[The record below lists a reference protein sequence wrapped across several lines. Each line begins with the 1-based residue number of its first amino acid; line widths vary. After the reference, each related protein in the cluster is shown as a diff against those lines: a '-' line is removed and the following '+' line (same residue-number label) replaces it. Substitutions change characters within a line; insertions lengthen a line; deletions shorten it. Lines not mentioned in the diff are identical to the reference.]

1 MTHSSYLCIP
11 KTSKEGFAVELLK
24 IEGLQKKI
32 GKKTIVKDLS
42 LTVNSGEIV
51 GFLGPNGA
59 GKTTTIKMIMGLFRI
74 SAGTIRVCGHD
85 IITDYEDAIR
95 NVGGIVEN
103 PDLYKRMTGRQNL
116 EYFASMYDGVD
127 VKNIDDVVKLVKMSD
142 RINDRVKTYS
152 LGMCQ
157 RIGIAQA
164 LLHNPK
170 LLVLDEP
177 TNGLDPIGIKEM
189 RDLLKYL
196 SKNAGVGVFI
206 SSHLLSEMELMCDR
220 IYIIDNGELIGEKAM
235 SELNAH
241 SDSDEF
247 QYVLD
252 TSDNAAAY
260 AYLQE
265 LSTVSTLDGDGLT
278 LEATRSLIPGIVR
291 ELVNRGIDIFAI
303 NQEHR
308 TLEQD
313 FLSMTTGSKT
323 QIR

>member
-1 MTHSSYLCIP
+1 M
-11 KTSKEGFAVELLK
+11 ELLK
-24 IEGLQKKI
+24 IQGLKKQI
-32 GKKTIVKDLS
+32 KKKRILDGIS

-59 GKTTTIKMIMGLFRI
+59 GKTTTIKMIMGLFSITEGQI
-74 SAGTIRVCGHD
+74 SICGHD
-85 IITDYEDAIR
+85 IVTDFEAAIA

-116 EYFASMYDGVD
+116 EYFASMYEGVD
-127 VKNIDDVVKLVKMSD
+127 KTNIDEVVKLVKMSA
-142 RINDRVKTYS
+142 RINDKVKTYS

-177 TNGLDPIGIKEM
+177 TNGLDPIGIKEL

-196 SKNAGVGVFI
+196 AKNADVGVFV
-206 SSHLLSEMELMCDR
+206 SSHLLAEMELMCDR
-220 IYIIDNGELIGEKAM
+220 IIIIDNGTMIGEKTM
-235 SELNAH
+235 DELHEQEDDEIFTYSFITGDNEMTLAH
-241 SDSDEF
+241 FKS
-247 QYVLD
+247 LD
-252 TSDNAAAY
+252 ANCELENGGVNLVMKRNEIPAIVKALVEKGVDIY
-260 AYLQE
+260 A
-265 LSTVSTLDGDGLT
+265 
-278 LEATRSLIPGIVR
+278 
-291 ELVNRGIDIFAI
+291 VN
-303 NQEHR
+303 QKQR

-313 FLSMTTGSKT
+313 FISMTTGSKA